1 MKFLKSTL
9 ALLILFQVSSVFSQT
24 QNFLEKPYLE
34 TAATYT
40 TEVTPDRIFLNITIS
55 EKDTKGKKS
64 IEELESQIVA
74 TLNSIGIDTK
84 KQLSVADLSSD
95 FKKHLLK
102 RKDILKSKKFV
113 LVVYDA
119 KTMAQVAIMLERKN
133 ISNIGIL
140 KTEYSKLEELKIELR
155 EKAIIKAKKQA
166 ESMLKPLNQNL
177 GKAIYISDTGSA
189 KNALLRRNRAGSNNF
204 YISGM
209 PDVDV
214 DIARIRVQVAVVIYF
229 EIL

>member
-1 MKFLKSTL
+1 MKILKSTF
-9 ALLILFQVSSVFSQT
+9 ALLILFQVSSVCSQT
-24 QNFLEKPYLE
+24 QNFLERPYLE

-64 IEELESQIVA
+64 IEVIENQMVTA
-74 TLNSIGIDTK
+74 LNSIGIDTK
-84 KQLSVADLSSD
+84 KQLSVADLSSG

-140 KTEYSKLEELKIELR
+140 KTEYSKLETLKIELR
-155 EKAIIKAKKQA
+155 GKAIIKAKKQA
-166 ESMLKPLNQNL
+166 ASMLKPLNQNL

-189 KNALLRRNRAGSNNF
+189 QNALLRRNKVGSNNF

-209 PDVDV
+209 PDVD
-214 DIARIRVQVAVVIYF
+214 IAHIRVQVAVVIYF